1 MTVIALWA
9 HPRSVS
15 TAFLRMVVERGDVT
29 VVHEPLVLLTDHG
42 SVTLPAVGG
51 GGEGPE
57 GDTVTLDETGAVLS
71 QLAALGAE
79 RPTFFKDTLEY
90 HYQYLFDHPE
100 DIAGFHNTF
109 IIRDPARA
117 IPSHHLVKPDFA
129 CHEAGY
135 EHQFA
140 LFELARR
147 VTGRDPVVVS
157 AERLLADPPGTIA
170 AYCARVGLPFLPDAL
185 RWRPGERPE
194 WRPNAKWHVDA
205 SASTE
210 FHAPRED
217 YPVTVDDDPRLRRY
231 YEHHLPFYERLLAH
245 AL

>member
-1 MTVIALWA
+1 MVHVIALWA

-15 TAFLRMVVERGDVT
+15 TAFLRMMVERGDLT
-29 VVHEPLVLLTDHG
+29 VVHEPFVLLTDHG
-42 SVTLPAVGG
+42 SVALPAVGG
-51 GGEGPE
+51 AD
-57 GDTVTLDETGAVLS
+57 GDTVTLDEPGAVLS
-71 QLAALGAE
+71 HLALLGAE

-100 DIAGFHNTF
+100 AIAGFQHTF
-109 IIRDPARA
+109 IIRHPARA

-140 LFELARR
+140 LFELAWQA
-147 VTGRDPVVVS
+147 TGRCPVVVS
-157 AERLLADPPGTIA
+157 AERLLADPAATVA
-170 AYCARVGLPFLPDAL
+170 AYCARVGLPFVPDAL

-194 WRPNAKWHVDA
+194 WRPNARWHVDA
-205 SASTE
+205 SASSG
-210 FHAPRED
+210 FRAPRDD

-231 YEHHLPFYERLLAH
+231 YEHHLPFYERLLSH